1 MHNGRKRVR
10 VAGVEFGGPQFVVI
24 AGPCAVESEQQILK
38 TAEAVGRAGA
48 RMLRGGA
55 YKPRTS
61 PYSFQGLE
69 EEGLK
74 MLAAAREQTGLPVV
88 TEVMSVMQVDLVA
101 RHSDMLQI
109 GSRSMANEA
118 LLEAAGGAG
127 KPVLLKR
134 GMMATHE
141 EFAEAAHLLLA
152 HGCPG
157 VVLCERGIRTFGNTT
172 RNTCDIAAVPL
183 LQRMTGLP
191 VIVDPSHASGRS
203 DLIAPLSRAAV
214 AIGADGVIVE
224 VHPKPAEALSDGK
237 QSLTFA
243 EFERL
248 VEELTPHVRLWEQ
261 AREMALMEVRELARS
276 GRSE

>member
-1 MHNGRKRVR
+1 
-10 VAGVEFGGPQFVVI
+10 
-24 AGPCAVESEQQILK
+24 
-38 TAEAVGRAGA
+38 
-48 RMLRGGA
+48 
-55 YKPRTS
+55 
-61 PYSFQGLE
+61 
-69 EEGLK
+69 
-74 MLAAAREQTGLPVV
+74 
-88 TEVMSVMQVDLVA
+88 
-101 RHSDMLQI
+101 
-109 GSRSMANEA
+109 
-118 LLEAAGGAG
+118 
-127 KPVLLKR
+127 
-134 GMMATHE
+134 
-141 EFAEAAHLLLA
+141 
-152 HGCPG
+152 
-157 VVLCERGIRTFGNTT
+157 
-172 RNTCDIAAVPL
+172 
-183 LQRMTGLP
+183 MTGLP